1 MRKGEAML
9 KRGRR
14 YERIQAVSFGRD
26 VHTHEEIIA
35 FNTREVLLVPRRK
48 WARRPRDSRT
58 LSVRL
63 TKAEMLRLYAL
74 AERSG
79 ITPHAI
85 MKAAIGRHIDRAEA
99 DEFLASWDQ
108 DGVGGG
114 TEAEQGARAL
124 IAYRAMTPGTGLT
137 ERMAAMI
144 ARGINRLH
152 AVRLGRG
159 FALGRLAARL
169 EDLGTPAGE
178 TALAEIEA
186 GKATPS
192 PKLLAALAKA
202 LGVTPDDLVG

>member
-1 MRKGEAML
+1 ML

-85 MKAAIGRHIDRAEA
+85 MKQAIGRHLDRAEA
-99 DEFLASWDQ
+99 DEWLARW
-108 DGVGGG
+108 GEGGA
-114 TEAEQGARAL
+114 EAEQGARAL
-124 IAYRAMTPGTGLT
+124 IAYSTIVPGTGLT

-144 ARGINRLH
+144 ARGINRLR
-152 AVRLGRG
+152 AVRAGRG
-159 FALGRLAARL
+159 FRLDQVAARL
-169 EDLGTPAGE
+169 EMLGVPVAE

-186 GKATPS
+186 GKATPN
-192 PKLLAALAKA
+192 PALLAALAKA